1 MLFMFEAKMGL
12 LPFNS
17 VQGSVS
23 LATFILNLKS
33 VVCVHQCENFYL
45 FQRGKDDTKKWIFY
59 LFIYLL
65 FSHNKDY
72 TSITLYKDVAIVKG

>member
-1 MLFMFEAKMGL
+1 MDTCTSFVVITYSTVLPSDMLFMFEAKMGL

-23 LATFILNLKS
+23 VATFILNLKS

-45 FQRGKDDTKKWIFY
+45 FQRGKDDTKKWIFP
-59 LFIYLL
+59 
-65 FSHNKDY
+65 KR
-72 TSITLYKDVAIVKG
+72 

>member
-1 MLFMFEAKMGL
+1 MDTCTSFIVITYSTVLPSDMLFMFEAKMGL

-23 LATFILNLKS
+23 VATFILNLKS

-45 FQRGKDDTKKWIFY
+45 FQRGKDDTKKWIF
-59 LFIYLL
+59 I
-65 FSHNKDY
+65 KR
-72 TSITLYKDVAIVKG
+72 